1 MINLLPPKEK
11 EELLLQKYKRLVIV
25 LGNVF
30 LISTICLALMLFALK
45 YYVLSEISFQNL
57 NLELAEQKYITDG
70 TIPFKEMIKQ
80 YNASLVKIDGF
91 YKKSTYIT
99 DILQNVLEI
108 NRPAGMYFK
117 DISVDRTKSTPGL
130 PAPDGIKVV
139 ISGFSASREGL
150 LSFKGALE
158 KNPKI
163 KNVSF
168 PPQNW
173 VKDKDIDFEVTFE
186 NK

>member
-70 TIPFKEMIKQ
+70 TMPFKEMIKQ

-91 YKKSTYIT
+91 YKKATYIA

-108 NRPAGMYFK
+108 NRPAGM
-117 DISVDRTKSTPGL
+117 
-130 PAPDGIKVV
+130 
-139 ISGFSASREGL
+139 
-150 LSFKGALE
+150 
-158 KNPKI
+158 
-163 KNVSF
+163 
-168 PPQNW
+168 
-173 VKDKDIDFEVTFE
+173 
-186 NK
+186 